1 MKKVLTMVAICA
13 VASLASATIYV
24 PGGQFDSNPNWA
36 EVSGGGGGATYTYEN
51 GYGRIDSTAG
61 SWAIWV
67 VRDGT
72 ETVDEELS
80 LASLGVSAG
89 EEITITMDM
98 KEFSNAGGNTA
109 GIKIESWGGGVYLSD
124 SGDMKTALTADWA
137 TYEFTY
143 SVNAAADALKFV
155 PVQHEEIS
163 VGYDNIGVVPE
174 PATMGLALLSG
185 GFLYAVRRLKIS

>member
-13 VASLASATIYV
+13 AASLASATIYI
-24 PGGQFDSNPNWA
+24 PGGQFDSGNEGWV
-36 EVSGGGGGATYTYEN
+36 EVSGGGAGATYSYDN
-51 GYGRIDSTAG
+51 GYGQIDSTAG

-67 VRDGT
+67 ATDAGS
-72 ETVDEELS
+72 ETIS
-80 LASLGVSAG
+80 LGSLGVSAG

-109 GIKIESWGGGVYLSD
+109 GIKVESWGGGSYISD
-124 SGDMKTALTADWA
+124 STDMKTALTSEWA

-143 SVNAAADALKFV
+143 TVATGADALKFV

-174 PATMGLALLSG
+174 PATMGLIGLFGGGMMAL
-185 GFLYAVRRLKIS
+185 RRFRIC